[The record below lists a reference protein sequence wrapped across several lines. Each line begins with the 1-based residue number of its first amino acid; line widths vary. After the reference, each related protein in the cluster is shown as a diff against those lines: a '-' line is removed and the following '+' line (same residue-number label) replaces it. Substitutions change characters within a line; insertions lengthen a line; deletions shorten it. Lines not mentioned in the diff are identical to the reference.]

1 MDNQKQSALTKL
13 TPWLLFLVV
22 VLLGCGAYFSDQ
34 NWEIGAV
41 FSSGLSI
48 FPLLGIIA
56 WSVMWTHF
64 VYGALR
70 IKYKLPKNKIYSV
83 SSGWLVL
90 ILILLHPGLLLLEN
104 YRSAQLLP
112 PKSILIYTGESLL
125 WAVLIAELAL
135 LIFLSYE
142 VFNRIRDKAIIKKN
156 WFWISLSQMLAMT
169 LIFVHSLALGQNLK
183 EGWFRYYWILM
194 FVILVV
200 CFVIIIKAELKKKQ
214 TPLLPEPPQQ
224 TPPVNN
230 PPQNA
235 VIQ

>member
-1 MDNQKQSALTKL
+1 MDNQKQSLLSKS
-13 TPWLLFLVV
+13 TPWLLFFIVV
-22 VLLGCGAYFSDQ
+22 VIGCTAYFSDQ
-34 NWEIGAV
+34 NWEISAV
-41 FSSGLSI
+41 VSSGLSI
-48 FPLLGIIA
+48 FPLLGIVA
-56 WSVMWTHF
+56 WSIMWTHF

-70 IKYKLPKNKIYSV
+70 IKYRLPKNKLYSV

-90 ILILLHPGLLLLEN
+90 ILILLHPGLFFFEMN
-104 YRSAQLLP
+104 RTTQLLP
-112 PKSILIYTGESLL
+112 PKSILLYTGEGLL

-183 EGWFRYYWILM
+183 DGWFRYYWILL
-194 FVILVV
+194 FVILAV
-200 CFVIIIKAELKKKQ
+200 CFAIIFKTELKKRQ
-214 TPLLPEPPQQ
+214 TQSLPEPPQQ
-224 TPPVNN
+224 TPPVSN
-230 PPQNA
+230 PPQNS